1 MCLLLNLCFHR
12 VHVHFIIFLPF
23 PKIYL
28 ISHQLILLYNTIL
41 DITDIKFV
49 INVDFPSSTEDYI
62 HRIGRTARSDR
73 TGTSYTFFTV
83 NNAKQAR
90 DLVSVL
96 EEANQHVNPKLYNM
110 IELSKNFG
118 RSKYVR

>member
-1 MCLLLNLCFHR
+1 M
-12 VHVHFIIFLPF
+12 
-23 PKIYL
+23 
-28 ISHQLILLYNTIL
+28 LLYNAL
-41 DITDIKFV
+41 SDITDIKFV
-49 INVDFPSSTEDYI
+49 INFDFPSSTEDYI

-83 NNAKQAR
+83 NNAKQAK

-110 IELSKNFG
+110 IELSKTFGKRKCGNHSDCMLKLGQILECSVNFG
-118 RSKYVR
+118 